1 MTDCWIEMGEIRRYF
16 VQKRGQVVTLVET
29 KGGGGDCVLLFKTM
43 LFNERT

>member
-29 KGGGGDCVLLFKTM
+29 KGGGEGGTAFFCL
-43 LFNERT
+43 